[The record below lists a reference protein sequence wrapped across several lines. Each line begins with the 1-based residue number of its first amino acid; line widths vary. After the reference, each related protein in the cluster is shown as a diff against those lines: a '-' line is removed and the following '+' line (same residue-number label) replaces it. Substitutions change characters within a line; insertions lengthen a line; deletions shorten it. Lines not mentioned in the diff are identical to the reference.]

1 MTVWHYTKW
10 VCECVC
16 VWVSA
21 YVWKIIE
28 DTVDALAL
36 WAPLGRYVLIE
47 VHLNNNKYNK
57 AAEQQQQEQ
66 QQGEFPS
73 NLRLFIKFTVPFCAR
88 CRQGKQVRSKLG

>member
-1 MTVWHYTKW
+1 MGV
-10 VCECVC
+10 CVC
-16 VWVSA
+16 VSVFVCGCLRM
-21 YVWKIIE
+21 YEKLLKTLLI
-28 DTVDALAL
+28 DALAL

-57 AAEQQQQEQ
+57 AAQQQQ
-66 QQGEFPS
+66 QQGELCS